1 MTVKGFFK
9 GIGQFF
15 RYLFLTP
22 AGGSKRR
29 AEQQA
34 YEERLDEA
42 MKRRREEV
50 RTRLCQYME
59 QNGVS
64 SVSELGSKAPEHIF
78 EKWGGEVSLI
88 EIRMAIKEL
97 KKGK

>member
-1 MTVKGFFK
+1 MSAKGLFI

-29 AEQQA
+29 VEQQA

-42 MKRRREEV
+42 MRRAQAGRDK
-50 RTRLCQYME
+50 
-59 QNGVS
+59 
-64 SVSELGSKAPEHIF
+64 KAD
-78 EKWGGEVSLI
+78 
-88 EIRMAIKEL
+88 A
-97 KKGK
+97 

>member
-1 MTVKGFFK
+1 MKTKTDSNTVGQFKSDIAMSVKGLFK

-34 YEERLDEA
+34 YEDRPDEA
-42 MKRRREEV
+42 MK
-50 RTRLCQYME
+50 
-59 QNGVS
+59 GVKADDS
-64 SVSELGSKAPEHIF
+64 SK
-78 EKWGGEVSLI
+78 
-88 EIRMAIKEL
+88 MADQSTND
-97 KKGK
+97 

>member
-1 MTVKGFFK
+1 MKTKTDSNTVGQFKSDIAMSVKGLFK

-34 YEERLDEA
+34 YEDRLDED
-42 MKRRREEV
+42 MKCV
-50 RTRLCQYME
+50 KADD
-59 QNGVS
+59 S
-64 SVSELGSKAPEHIF
+64 SE
-78 EKWGGEVSLI
+78 
-88 EIRMAIKEL
+88 MADQSTND
-97 KKGK
+97 

>member
-1 MTVKGFFK
+1 MSVKGFFK

-34 YEERLDEA
+34 YEEQLDEA
-42 MKRRREEV
+42 MRRV
-50 RTRLCQYME
+50 Q
-59 QNGVS
+59 
-64 SVSELGSKAPEHIF
+64 A
-78 EKWGGEVSLI
+78 EKE
-88 EIRMAIKEL
+88 R
-97 KKGK
+97 

>member
-1 MTVKGFFK
+1 M

-34 YEERLDEA
+34 YEDRLDEA
-42 MKRRREEV
+42 MKRV
-50 RTRLCQYME
+50 Q
-59 QNGVS
+59 
-64 SVSELGSKAPEHIF
+64 A
-78 EKWGGEVSLI
+78 EKDC
-88 EIRMAIKEL
+88 
-97 KKGK
+97 

>member
-34 YEERLDEA
+34 YEERL
-42 MKRRREEV
+42 EEGLRV
-50 RTRLCQYME
+50 
-59 QNGVS
+59 
-64 SVSELGSKAPEHIF
+64 
-78 EKWGGEVSLI
+78 
-88 EIRMAIKEL
+88 
-97 KKGK
+97 KG

>member
-1 MTVKGFFK
+1 MTVKVFFK

-15 RYLFLTP
+15 RYLLLTP

-42 MKRRREEV
+42 MKRV
-50 RTRLCQYME
+50 Q
-59 QNGVS
+59 
-64 SVSELGSKAPEHIF
+64 A
-78 EKWGGEVSLI
+78 EKDC
-88 EIRMAIKEL
+88 
-97 KKGK
+97 

>member
-34 YEERLDEA
+34 YEERLERS
-42 MKRRREEV
+42 KREEV
-50 RTRLCQYME
+50 R
-59 QNGVS
+59 
-64 SVSELGSKAPEHIF
+64 
-78 EKWGGEVSLI
+78 
-88 EIRMAIKEL
+88 RMM
-97 KKGK
+97 

>member
-1 MTVKGFFK
+1 MIIQKIDSFKNMSVKGFFT
-9 GIGQFF
+9 GVWQFF

-42 MKRRREEV
+42 MKRVQAKRE
-50 RTRLCQYME
+50 R
-59 QNGVS
+59 
-64 SVSELGSKAPEHIF
+64 
-78 EKWGGEVSLI
+78 
-88 EIRMAIKEL
+88 
-97 KKGK
+97 